1 MFLKQ
6 DYDIILLMVD
16 RLRGIPQRV
25 ESFRREHPLRPP
37 TKADMLFYGAEATYG
52 VGIAAGAVYK
62 NVTGHLPPAF
72 DLWLGA
78 GIVGNGMYLLDRGM
92 ERVKKWSLQ
101 RTRRVPS

>member
-72 DLWLGA
+72 DLWLGV
-78 GIVGNGMYLLDRGM
+78 GIVGNGMYLINRGIKRT
-92 ERVKKWSLQ
+92 ERFLEGRLKRNS
-101 RTRRVPS
+101 P